1 MLFQRNNSHFKDEK
15 IYNPSFL
22 ARSQFTV
29 YALGRKTFIE
39 LAIIVLVDGGMHM
52 KISRV
57 SQRME
62 TYRSEFLVLF
72 EMITEYV

>member
-1 MLFQRNNSHFKDEK
+1 MFPTYPRCCYKEIIPILKMKK
-15 IYNPSFL
+15 IYNPPFL

-57 SQRME
+57 S
-62 TYRSEFLVLF
+62 
-72 EMITEYV
+72 